1 MASLLDGFPMSRSF
15 QCQSGLVLVADDDPL
30 LVMLLEHRL
39 AAAGFRVIAAPD
51 GAAARARIA
60 RDTPEFLILDSMM
73 PVMGG
78 AEVLRRLQIDGR
90 PAGMKIIM
98 LTTLSMERHVVS
110 VLKLGAA
117 DFLAKPFS
125 PDELV
130 ARIERLSMDRAA

>member
-51 GAAARARIA
+51 GAAALARIA

>member
-1 MASLLDGFPMSRSF
+1 MTLSYRCCP
-15 QCQSGLVLVADDDPL
+15 GLVLVADDDPL

-39 AAAGFRVIAAPD
+39 TADGFLVISAPD
-51 GAAARARIA
+51 GAAALARVA
-60 RDTPEFLILDSMM
+60 SDLPEFLILDSMM

-78 AEVLRRLQIDGR
+78 AEVLRRLRIDGR
-90 PAGMKIIM
+90 PEGMKVLM

-110 VLKLGAA
+110 SLRLGAA

-130 ARIERLSMDRAA
+130 ARLERLCVDRAA